1 MAYEARSF
9 WTTRLTAFSKALP
22 ASILRAVMA
31 LAVLAGLLLGMAHPP
46 APPQPIA
53 GAAQTAILELGGG
66 TFGPSGHVLA
76 EDFRQVQ
83 HRAPESAAPGGGDD
97 DAPFLLATS
106 LALPAAVPAA
116 RLSAANYYR
125 PASQTPD
132 RHRPTGPPRLLS

>member
-1 MAYEARSF
+1 M
-9 WTTRLTAFSKALP
+9 TASSPTLP
-22 ASILRAVMA
+22 VSLLRAALA

-46 APPQPIA
+46 AQPQIVTSAP
-53 GAAQTAILELGGG
+53 QTAILELGGG

-76 EDFRQVQ
+76 EDFRQIQ
-83 HRAPESAAPGGGDD
+83 HRLAENAPTGDD
-97 DAPFLLATS
+97 DAPFLFAAS

-116 RLSAANYYR
+116 RLSAASFYR